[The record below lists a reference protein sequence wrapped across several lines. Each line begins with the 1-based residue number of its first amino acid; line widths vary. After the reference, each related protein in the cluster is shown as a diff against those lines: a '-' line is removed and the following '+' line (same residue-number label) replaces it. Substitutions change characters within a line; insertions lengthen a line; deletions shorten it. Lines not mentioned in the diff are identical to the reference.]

1 MQGPRNA
8 RPPVAT
14 LNRIEKRDRSMS
26 RLARILPIKYTG
38 GEMNSIL
45 KSSLALTS
53 LVAAFYFSISY
64 QYGDPGWQLEFQP
77 RQAEAKAETPSYDLT
92 QVVILN
98 QTLMR
103 LNQHYVDQD
112 RISQRR
118 MIGAAMEEA
127 QRTVAELLVDVER
140 DADKLPTRITVRV
153 DQAEAVFD
161 VRDVD
166 NQFKLGF
173 KLKDIFR
180 FVQENLR
187 QRDKLRE
194 IEYAAINGMLST
206 LDPHSVLLRPADYRE
221 MKLSTRGKFGGLGIV
236 ISVRDGHLVIVNPID
251 DTPASRAELK
261 AGDRIVQIGLDS
273 TVNMALSDAVNLLRG
288 EPNTTVDIWVMR
300 DAWKK
305 ARKFSLTRADIK
317 VNSVQS
323 RLLAG
328 RVGLVRI
335 RNFQN
340 TTIDELKAALRSL
353 RKKARGRIKGVILD
367 MRGNP
372 GGLLDQAIKVSDLF
386 IDSGPIVTTVGAD
399 VNEPKMATR
408 IDTEPRY
415 PLIVLTNESSASA
428 SEIVAGA
435 LKNHHR
441 ALIVGQQTFG
451 KGSVQVIYDNKDD
464 SALKLT
470 IAQYLTPG
478 DISIQSVGI
487 TPDILTRAVVLTDGE
502 TEFFRADT
510 FKSGERELKSHL
522 EHASAQKSMDQK
534 PVHVVRFLEDQK
546 LRKEVEENPNEQL
559 VDFDVELARELVRA
573 SGSGSRD
580 EMLEET
586 REVLKRR
593 IAAEDERI
601 ALALSERGIEWRPP
615 ESTRG
620 TPVAQ
625 TVVSTDQPGDRVT
638 AGETMMLE
646 GTVTNTGDGP
656 FVRLRAITRSGNETL
671 QGHELL
677 FGTVLPGESRTW
689 KVEVKVPRSALTRRD
704 AVKLEFAEANG
715 HTPPTTELKVAI
727 EQLPR
732 PRFALTWRMD
742 DSKRGNADGLLQV
755 GEEAELVVDVEN
767 VGDGPGYALLSALR
781 NETGTERD
789 IFITRGRVAGEKGL
803 ARGERTTVRF
813 SFKVKPETG
822 PGHVPMVLSVTDSE
836 IHEGTS
842 EKIALPVHPANVPV
856 ANTRVRIEPR
866 HGDVLFLR
874 GVPEMSAPPVST
886 AAGFAHADGKS
897 GEWYRIST
905 DLGYAWV
912 PAVEV
917 DAGGDEGTTE
927 PTHVEPAVLEGP
939 PVIELA
945 DHVLDAETSADAFTL
960 NGEVTGEQ
968 QVRDVLIYVNNK
980 KVYFKSNAAAAA
992 ERMRFSARVPL
1003 EKGVNRI
1010 SVIARQDDEASSRR
1024 TVFVHRGE

>member
-1 MQGPRNA
+1 MLN
-8 RPPVAT
+8 PV
-14 LNRIEKRDRSMS
+14 RS
-26 RLARILPIKYTG
+26 RLARILPIKYSG
-38 GEMNSIL
+38 GEMNAIL
-45 KSSLALTS
+45 KSTLALTS

-103 LNQHYVDQD
+103 LSSSYVDQS
-112 RISQRR
+112 RIDQRK

-127 QRTVAELLVDVER
+127 QRAVAELLVDVER

-161 VRDVD
+161 VRDVTD
-166 NQFKLGF
+166 KSGSKRLFKLAF
-173 KLKDIFR
+173 KLKEIFR

-187 QRDKLRE
+187 QRDKLQE

-236 ISVRDGHLVIVNPID
+236 ISVKEGRLVIVNPID
-251 DTPASRAELK
+251 NTPASRAQLK

-273 TVNMALSDAVNLLRG
+273 TVNMALNDAVNLLRG
-288 EPNTTVDIWVMR
+288 EPNTTVEIWVMR
-300 DAWKK
+300 DGWKK
-305 ARKFSLTRADIK
+305 ARKFALTRADIK

-328 RVGLVRI
+328 RVGLIRI

-340 TTIDELKAALRSL
+340 TTIDELKTALRKL
-353 RKKARGRIKGVILD
+353 RKKARGRIKGLILD

-386 IDSGPIVTTVGAD
+386 IDSGPIVTTEGAETR
-399 VNEPKMATR
+399 EPKMATR

-415 PLIVLTNESSASA
+415 PLIVLTNDSSASA

-451 KGSVQVIYDNKDD
+451 KGSVQVIYDNKDN

-487 TPDILTRAVVLTDGE
+487 TPDILTRAVVLTEEE

-510 FKSGERELKSHL
+510 FKTGERELKSHL
-522 EHASAQKSMDQK
+522 EHASARKSKHQK

-546 LRKEVEENPNEQL
+546 LRKKVEENPNDQV

-573 SGSGSRD
+573 SSSGSRD

-586 REVLKRR
+586 HDALKRR
-593 IAAEDERI
+593 IATEDERI
-601 ALALSERGIEWRPP
+601 AVALAARGIEWRAPDVA
-615 ESTRG
+615 SG
-620 TPVAQ
+620 SPVAQ
-625 TVVSTDQPGDRVT
+625 TVVTTDQPGDRVR
-638 AGETMMLE
+638 AGETMVLE
-646 GTVTNTGDGP
+646 GTVTNTGEGP
-656 FVRLRAITRSGNETL
+656 FVQLRAITRSGNEIL

-677 FGTVLPGESRTW
+677 FGTILPGESRSW
-689 KVEVKVPRSALTRRD
+689 KVKVKVPRSALTRRD
-704 AVKLEFAEANG
+704 NVKLKFSEAHG
-715 HTPPTTELKVAI
+715 HTPPTTEMKISV

-732 PRFALTWRMD
+732 PRFALTWRVD
-742 DSKRGNADGLLQV
+742 DSKRGNTDGLLQV
-755 GEEAELVVDVEN
+755 GEEAELVVDIEN
-767 VGDGPGYALLSALR
+767 VGDGPGFALLSALR
-781 NETGTERD
+781 NEKGTDRD
-789 IFITRGRVAGEKGL
+789 IFIKRGRVAGDKGL

-813 SFKVKPETG
+813 SFKVKPETE
-822 PGHVPMVLSVTDSE
+822 PGHVPMVLSVSDSE
-836 IHEGTS
+836 IREGTS
-842 EKIALPVHPANVPV
+842 EKIALPVHPAKVPV
-856 ANTRVRIEPR
+856 AATRVRIEPR
-866 HGDVLFLR
+866 HGDVLRLR
-874 GVPEMSAPPVST
+874 GVPELSAPPVST

-897 GEWYRIST
+897 GDWYRVKT

-912 PAVEV
+912 PDIEV
-917 DAGGDEGTTE
+917 DAGGDEGSTE
-927 PTHVEPAVLEGP
+927 PTRVKPAVPKGP
-939 PVIELA
+939 PVIQLS
-945 DHVLDAETSADAFTL
+945 DHALKPETNAEALTL

-968 QVRDVLIYVNNK
+968 QVRDLLIYVNNK
-980 KVYFKSNAAAAA
+980 KVFFKSNASDAA

-1010 SVIARQDDEASSRR
+1010 IVIARQDDEASSRR
-1024 TVFVHRGE
+1024 TVFVHRAD